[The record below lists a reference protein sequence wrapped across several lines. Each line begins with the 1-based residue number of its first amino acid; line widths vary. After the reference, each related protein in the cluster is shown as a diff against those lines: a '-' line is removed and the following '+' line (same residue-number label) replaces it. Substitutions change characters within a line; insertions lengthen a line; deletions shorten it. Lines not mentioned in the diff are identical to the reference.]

1 VAEGGAHVTV
11 LDGQGH
17 QAIGPAR
24 DMPGQAA
31 ACVRT
36 CRVQRICVVIRAG
49 IIRVVKFALVM
60 APGVAIPAAAV

>member
-1 VAEGGAHVTV
+1 MAHMDLAGEDAAGPVGQRDREG
-11 LDGQGH
+11 
-17 QAIGPAR
+17 
-24 DMPGQAA
+24 A